1 MLGKLVIPEN
11 TKFEEGSI
19 VLEKDA
25 LIGNGCNIGYGLIG
39 RKIVVGEKS
48 TIQGDVIGDDVRLD
62 AWCEIRGNVVS
73 KGDAFLADFTTIDG
87 KLTVYGD
94 LEIGRNVRIKEGF
107 EAKGLI
113 TIQNPLPVLI
123 FVFVYLMEML
133 RLGKLE
139 EAEELLQEVEEFE
152 TPLSIPDDSVV
163 NLETIKVGKDVEVS
177 ASRVLGNFRGQN
189 VCVEG
194 SEIFGSVRGKEILV
208 DRAKIHGAVE
218 GTTAYIVNGT
228 EVFGQVKADKVYMEE
243 KCNIDGALIGK
254 EGVWIKPVIEISKE
268 EVVKEEQI
276 ELEEEEETEEGK
288 EQGEQGEE
296 EKIQE
301 DASITKE

>member
-25 LIGNGCNIGYGLIG
+25 LIGNGCSIDYGIIG
-39 RKIVVGEKS
+39 RKIVLGEKS
-48 TIQGDVIGDDVRLD
+48 SVQGDVIGDDIRMD
-62 AWCEIRGNVVS
+62 AWCEIKGNVVS
-73 KGDAFLADFTTIDG
+73 KGDAFLSDFTTIDG

-113 TIQNPLPVLI
+113 TIQSPLPILI

-152 TPLSIPDDSVV
+152 TPLSIPDDSIV
-163 NLETIKVGKDVEVS
+163 NLETIRVGKDVEVA
-177 ASRVLGNFRGQN
+177 ASRVLGNFRGEN
-189 VCVEG
+189 ICIEG
-194 SEIFGSVRGKEILV
+194 SEIFGSVRGKKILV
-208 DRAKIHGAVE
+208 DGAKIHGAVE
-218 GTTAYIVNGT
+218 GTCVYVVNNS
-228 EVFGQVKADKVYMEE
+228 EIFGQVRADKVYMEE
-243 KCNIDGALIGK
+243 KCNVEGALIGK
-254 EGVWIKPVIEISKE
+254 EGVWIKPVVEISKDE
-268 EVVKEEQI
+268 IVKEAQI
-276 ELEEEEETEEGK
+276 EVEEEES
-288 EQGEQGEE
+288 E
-296 EKIQE
+296 EKGDEVGEKVQ
-301 DASITKE
+301 DAQ

>member
-25 LIGNGCNIGYGLIG
+25 LIGNGCSIGYGIIG

-48 TIQGDVIGDDVRLD
+48 VIQGDVIGDDVRLD
-62 AWCEIRGNVVS
+62 AWCEIKGNVVS

-87 KLTVYGD
+87 KLTVYDD
-94 LEIGRNVRIKEGF
+94 LEIGRNVRINEGF

-113 TIQNPLPVLI
+113 TIQSPLPVLV

-139 EAEELLQEVEEFE
+139 EAEELLQEVESFE
-152 TPLSIPDDSVV
+152 TPLSIPDDSTVD
-163 NLETIKVGKDVEVS
+163 LETIKAGKDVEVS
-177 ASRVLGNFRGQN
+177 ASRVLGNFRGEN
-189 VCVEG
+189 TCIEG
-194 SEIFGSVRGKEILV
+194 SEVFGSVRGKEILV
-208 DRAKIHGAVE
+208 DGARIHGAIE
-218 GTTAYIVNGT
+218 GTVIYLVNGC
-228 EVFGQVKADKVYMEE
+228 EVFGHVSADKVYMEE
-243 KCNIDGALIGK
+243 KCNVDGALIGK
-254 EGVWIKPVIEISKE
+254 EGVWIKPVVEISKE
-268 EVVKEEQI
+268 EIVKEEQI
-276 ELEEEEETEEGK
+276 ELEEESEEEEVDEVG
-288 EQGEQGEE
+288 E

-301 DASITKE
+301 DAH

>member
-39 RKIVVGEKS
+39 RKIVVGEKT
-48 TIQGDVIGDDVRLD
+48 TIHGDVIGDDVRLD
-62 AWCEIRGNVVS
+62 AWCEITGDVVS
-73 KGDAFLADFTTIDG
+73 KGDAFLADFTTING

-113 TIQNPLPVLI
+113 TIQNPLPVLV

-139 EAEELLQEVEEFE
+139 EAEELLQEVDEFE

-163 NLETIKVGKDVEVS
+163 NLETIKAGKDVEVS
-177 ASRVLGNFRGQN
+177 ASRVLGNFRGKN
-189 VCVEG
+189 VCIEG
-194 SEIFGSVRGKEILV
+194 SEVFGSVRGKEILV
-208 DRAKIHGAVE
+208 DGAKIHGAIE
-218 GTTAYIVNGT
+218 GVTIYLVNGS
-228 EVFGQVKADKVYMEE
+228 EVFGQVKANKVHMEE
-243 KCNIDGALIGK
+243 KCDIDGALIGK
-254 EGVWIKPVIEISKE
+254 EGVWIKPVVEISKD

-276 ELEEEEETEEGK
+276 VLEEEEEAEEEEGREK
-288 EQGEQGEE
+288 E
-296 EKIQE
+296 IQE
-301 DASITKE
+301 DAQ